1 MSQKCVEIVIG
12 RLATDEEARR
22 RLRRS
27 PERWLEELRA
37 AGMQLT
43 AVEAAAL
50 AGLDPAA
57 CERFAR
63 TIDPRLQRAS
73 LGPPP
78 AGAPSAPAAQR
89 APGAAIAQRAPGATG
104 ARGRSRLPREDV

>member
-73 LGPPP
+73 LSQPRQ
-78 AGAPSAPAAQR
+78 ARQAR
-89 APGAAIAQRAPGATG
+89 PGRRRDLTG
-104 ARGRSRLPREDV
+104 EES